1 MWNDAFEEIPLVR
14 NYHKAYLFQ
23 GADNVIYERLQDGD
37 NDLRKRTREHLEQFG
52 AAGLRTLCLAY
63 RDLTPDMYEKWNEKF
78 IQAKSSLRDREKKLD
93 EVSIVSTIALAL
105 QVYIFFPDL
114 QLFNCSDFAF
124 FLH

>member
-93 EVSIVSTIALAL
+93 EVSIM
-105 QVYIFFPDL
+105 
-114 QLFNCSDFAF
+114 
-124 FLH
+124 